1 MRPLLAAAVVLGGV
15 GLIGA
20 GLAARGH
27 DRSACGRVGDR
38 ERVVA
43 PGGARSAFV
52 RCTSEGSAWLYV
64 AEGAR
69 ERRLVPAS
77 YGCCYRPS
85 SAVVFRTPAWSPDG
99 RRLAVA
105 IEDVG
110 GTDVWVLD
118 ARGRAAHRITNGP
131 ARERNPRWSAD
142 GRRIAFETETS
153 GSASVAAPAG

>member
-1 MRPLLAAAVVLGGV
+1 MRPLVAAAVVLCGT

-20 GLAARGH
+20 GLAARGP

-38 ERVVA
+38 ERVAA

-64 AEGAR
+64 AEGNE

-85 SAVVFRTPAWSPDG
+85 SSVVFRSPAWSPDG
-99 RRLAVA
+99 RRLAVVV
-105 IEDVG
+105 ENVG

-118 ARGRAAHRITNGP
+118 ALGKAARRLTNGP
-131 ARERNPRWSAD
+131 ARERNPHWSAD
-142 GRRIAFETETS
+142 GRRIEFVSETS
-153 GSASVAAPAG
+153 GVASVAAPAH

>member
-20 GLAARGH
+20 GLASRGP

-38 ERVVA
+38 ERVAA

-52 RCTSEGSAWLYV
+52 RCTMEGSAWLYL
-64 AEGAR
+64 AEPGR
-69 ERRLVPAS
+69 EQRLLPAG

-85 SAVVFRTPAWSPDG
+85 SRVVFRAPAWSPDG
-99 RRLAVA
+99 RRLAVV
-105 IEDVG
+105 IDDVG

-118 ARGRAAHRITNGP
+118 ARSKAAQRLTNGP
-131 ARERNPRWSAD
+131 ARERDPRWSAD
-142 GRRIAFETETS
+142 GRRIAFVTETS
-153 GSASVAAPAG
+153 GVASVAVPAG